1 VESCR
6 DLLKE
11 ENRDS
16 GGQCKVDL
24 PPVDADIKGPIY
36 VYYQLDNFYQNHR
49 RYVKSRNNDQLV
61 GNYKKVGELT
71 DCDPIIKVADLW
83 ENQKYPYAQK
93 NEKPIDKKQLDP
105 EDPAIP
111 CGLVAKSFFND
122 TFALY
127 KKNPNGVSEKD
138 DTLITIKED
147 QIAWTSDKQ
156 YKFENLKNPPNG
168 KTW

>member
-1 VESCR
+1 MPEVTS
-6 DLLKE
+6 
-11 ENRDS
+11 
-16 GGQCKVDL
+16 
-24 PPVDADIKGPIY
+24 DIKGPIY

-61 GNYKKVGELT
+61 GNYKKVEELT

-93 NEKPIDKKQLDP
+93 DLPAKDRKQLDP
-105 EDPAIP
+105 EDPAVP

-122 TFALY
+122 TFELF
-127 KKNPNGVSEKD
+127 KKNPDGGD
-138 DTLITIKED
+138 DTKIDIKED

-156 YKFENLKNPPNG
+156 YKFDNLKNL
-168 KTW
+168 